1 MLKMPTEKVVLF
13 VEGNKLTAYSC
24 EKESF
29 IVVEAYNLSLH
40 MQESI
45 AMSKKIAL
53 EELEIPSNEV
63 ARATTK
69 SKEYKEVELVPGDK
83 FKLACIRLDLELN
96 WKTCS
101 SAS

>member
-1 MLKMPTEKVVLF
+1 MLKMPTEKAVLF

-45 AMSKKIAL
+45 AC
-53 EELEIPSNEV
+53 P
-63 ARATTK
+63 R
-69 SKEYKEVELVPGDK
+69 
-83 FKLACIRLDLELN
+83 RLLLR
-96 WKTCS
+96 S
-101 SAS
+101 